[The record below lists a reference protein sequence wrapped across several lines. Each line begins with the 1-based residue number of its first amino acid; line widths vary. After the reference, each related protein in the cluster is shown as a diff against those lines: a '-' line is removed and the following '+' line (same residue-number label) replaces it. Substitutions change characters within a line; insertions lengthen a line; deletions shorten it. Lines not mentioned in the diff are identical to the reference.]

1 MVSQSPLLCSFA
13 SDDSSGYLGLLRRQ
27 YIALVIL
34 LVCARDVARANPP
47 EYLAATREPAES
59 ASEEVSPVEEPFQP
73 RRGWRFAPNNEEPF
87 LRDSIFSLEPRFYYR
102 SVDDEQ
108 GRHEAFAGGGAA
120 IFTSGWWREALQLG
134 IGGYTTQPLT
144 TGNDPGGTGL
154 LRPNGDGFEVL
165 GQAWAKLHIESI
177 TATLFRQEMELP
189 FINGDD
195 SRMIPNTFEA
205 YRLDVNPSD
214 IFRFGFAYVA
224 REKSKASAEFRPISE
239 VAGVRGVDRG
249 TSVAGFLLG
258 ATDAT
263 YIGGINE
270 FTWDLLNIA
279 YVEAGKTWKLWD
291 DFELRGELQF
301 IDQRSIGDE
310 LLGSF
315 ETQLYGASM
324 AASYRSAVLSL
335 SFTGTNNGLKILRQ
349 FGGVPA
355 FNSVMVSDFAG
366 DGEDSFRVGLSY
378 DFARIG
384 LMGVTAF
391 ANYVHGE
398 LVDNQHEDEIN
409 ATADYRID
417 HGPLKN
423 VWLRLR
429 YAHNALSNQPE
440 TDDFRVIVNYTFT
453 F

>member
-1 MVSQSPLLCSFA
+1 MRCFGSY
-13 SDDSSGYLGLLRRQ
+13 DSSGYLDLLKHY
-27 YIALVIL
+27 YIALAVL
-34 LVCARDVARANPP
+34 LIFARDVARANPP

-59 ASEEVSPVEEPFQP
+59 ASEEVSPIEEPFLP
-73 RRGWRFAPNNEEPF
+73 LRGWRLTPNSEEPF
-87 LRDSIFSLEPRFYYR
+87 LRDSILSLEPRFYYR
-102 SVDDEQ
+102 YVDNEE

-120 IFTSGWWREALQLG
+120 IFTSGWWRETLQLG
-134 IGGYTTQPLT
+134 IGGYTTQPLA
-144 TGNDPGGTGL
+144 TGADPGGTSL
-154 LRPNGDGFEVL
+154 LRPDGDGFAVL
-165 GQAWAKLHIESI
+165 GQAWAKVRIEPV

-195 SRMIPNTFEA
+195 TRMIPNTFEA

-214 IFRFGFAYVA
+214 IFRFGFAYVT

-263 YIGGINE
+263 YIGGVNE
-270 FTWDLLNIA
+270 LTWDLLNIA
-279 YVEAGKTWKLWD
+279 YVEAGKTWNLWD

-301 IDQRSIGDE
+301 IDQRSVGDE
-310 LLGSF
+310 LLGRF
-315 ETQLYGASM
+315 DTQLYGASLTT
-324 AASYRSAVLSL
+324 SYRSAVLSL
-335 SFTGTNNGLKILRQ
+335 SFTSTNNGLRILRQ

-384 LMGVTAF
+384 LAGFTAF

-398 LVDNQHEDEIN
+398 LVANKHEDEIN
-409 ATADYRID
+409 VTADYRID

-423 VWLRLR
+423 FWLRLR
-429 YAHNALSNQPE
+429 YAHNALSNQSD
-440 TDDFRVIVNYTFT
+440 TDDFRVILNYTFA